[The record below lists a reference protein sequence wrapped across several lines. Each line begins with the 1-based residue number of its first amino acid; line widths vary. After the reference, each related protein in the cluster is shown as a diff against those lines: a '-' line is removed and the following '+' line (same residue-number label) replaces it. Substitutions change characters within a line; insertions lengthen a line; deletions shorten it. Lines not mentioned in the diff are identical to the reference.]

1 MKANVNQQLINSLTK
16 HLYIEIEVVL
26 FPWNISTLYLLV
38 QRHFMACKW
47 FCRLGFVVVDVG
59 GCYKLCF
66 NWFPPA
72 DDEQRSMKIAT
83 ISEAEIWISIFHRPR
98 WVEPITI
105 TRWMMNNRGFCLIH
119 NQKGLV
125 TLWLIDHPTLSNC
138 RSGIIFRY
146 KNAFSSDWF
155 GLNTCV
161 SLHENKRAIYF
172 RMRRAQRLVSNCH
185 STALALLLPP
195 PISRQG

>member
-1 MKANVNQQLINSLTK
+1 MKTNVTQQQVHSETK
-16 HLYIEIEVVL
+16 HLNWEIAVVL
-26 FPWNISTLYLLV
+26 LFRYLSPLCLLV
-38 QRHFMACKW
+38 QRQFMACKW

-83 ISEAEIWISIFHRPR
+83 ISEAEIWISIFHRPLDSMGKNPSLLLNE
-98 WVEPITI
+98 WWTKDFFLSD
-105 TRWMMNNRGFCLIH
+105 T
-119 NQKGLV
+119 QSKGAGHFMV
-125 TLWLIDHPTLSNC
+125 GRSPPTLSNC

-146 KNAFSSDWF
+146 KNASSSDWF

-161 SLHENKRAIYF
+161 S
-172 RMRRAQRLVSNCH
+172 H
-185 STALALLLPP
+185 STKTREQS
-195 PISRQG
+195 IFGCGERSG